1 MVRCIPGD
9 WRWFDGWLL
18 VMMMNRKTRMIMDN
32 WVSHKLLIDSMTRM
46 ASYWEKTRQIW
57 CPGGAR
63 VESRLE
69 GIVISIIGLLINNQ
83 L

>member
-1 MVRCIPGD
+1 MVRCISGD
-9 WRWFDGWLL
+9 WRWFDGWSL

-57 CPGGAR
+57 WPGGAR

-69 GIVISIIGLLINNQ
+69 GIVISIIGLLIHNQ